1 MARFQRL
8 RRNVVAMRDD
18 AWATFEEHRLFL
30 SVAGSVLTALG
41 ALYTYE
47 HRRFQ
52 QHELEKKIASLEEE
66 HQHHHA
72 NGRFHRMKL
81 ITKFGFPIL
90 SVAGIVG
97 YVIGF
102 RTGHTAGA
110 RRQASDVVAGKK
122 ALQKLEGEQLQRL
135 VRNARFAVRRCLITN
150 PREKTLSPVKQDTR
164 RKGSTSTQPDPK
176 TSTPEAQ
183 KSTEERARCGPSNP
197 SNDSCDDCK
206 ESCSMIC
213 EGFPR

>member
-1 MARFQRL
+1 MARLQRL
-8 RRNVVAMRDD
+8 RRSVVAMRDD

-72 NGRFHRMKL
+72 SGRFHRVKL
-81 ITKFGFPIL
+81 ITKFAFPMIT
-90 SVAGIVG
+90 VAGIVG

-102 RTGHTAGA
+102 RTGHAAGA

-122 ALQKLEGEQLQRL
+122 ALQKLEGEQLQRIL
-135 VRNARFAVRRCLITN
+135 VAKARLQPNQIRKRVLERLR
-150 PREKTLSPVKQDTR
+150 SR
-164 RKGSTSTQPDPK
+164 RKKEPAGSSPTLPMIPATSAKKAAP
-176 TSTPEAQ
+176 
-183 KSTEERARCGPSNP
+183 
-197 SNDSCDDCK
+197 
-206 ESCSMIC
+206 
-213 EGFPR
+213 